1 MAVRVN
7 SENFSEEVLKAGGI
21 VLVDFYSDSC
31 IPCKKISPVLS
42 EAEEAYPDKLKI
54 AKVNVNFDSEIALQY
69 DVQAT
74 PTLIFFRDGKEQ
86 SRLRGSVGKSEV
98 TDIIN
103 SLL

>member
-7 SENFSEEVLKAGGI
+7 SENFSEEVLKADGI

-42 EAEEAYPDKLKI
+42 ETEKDYPEKLKLV
-54 AKVNVNFDSEIALQY
+54 KVNVSFDSEIALQY

-74 PTLIFFRDGKEQ
+74 PTLIFFKDGKEQ
-86 SRLRGSVGKSEV
+86 SRLRGSVGKSEI

>member
-1 MAVRVN
+1 MATRISSDDFETQVLL
-7 SENFSEEVLKAGGI
+7 SEKPVLTE
-21 VLVDFYSDSC
+21 FYSDSC

-86 SRLRGSVGKSEV
+86 SRLRGSVGKSEIN
-98 TDIIN
+98 DIIS

>member
-7 SENFSEEVLKAGGI
+7 SENFSEEVLKADGI

-86 SRLRGSVGKSEV
+86 SRLRGSVGKSEIN
-98 TDIIN
+98 DIIS

>member
-7 SENFSEEVLKAGGI
+7 SENFSEEVLKADGI

-86 SRLRGSVGKSEV
+86 SRLRGSVGKSEI

>member
-7 SENFSEEVLKAGGI
+7 SENFSEEVLKADGI

-42 EAEEAYPDKLKI
+42 EAEEAYPDKFKL
-54 AKVNVNFDSEIALQY
+54 AKANVNLDSELALQY

-86 SRLRGSVGKSEV
+86 SRLRGSVGQSEIN
-98 TDIIN
+98 DIIS